1 MKPLAQSSAPNPSE
15 FYVHVLYEIEMLV
28 QPLWFVT
35 SNGLWLQS
43 QGSLF
48 INVALESALV
58 HARNLIEFFSA
69 QRSYKTDIHVSDFDV
84 VLPGLSGRVCSLFNG
99 HPEEQRINWQVC
111 HLTHQRSE
119 DVSKKSWDRETVIG
133 PLLPALNQF
142 LTDVLSCPALVD
154 QDDFRSRTSAIKDI
168 VSPTA
173 FRPLGEIKWAV
184 ATSAINSAEVT
195 VYPISQ
201 DTTF

>member
-1 MKPLAQSSAPNPSE
+1 
-15 FYVHVLYEIEMLV
+15 VHVLYEIEMLV

-48 INVALESALV
+48 INAALESALV

-69 QRSYKTDIHVSDFDV
+69 QRSYRTDIHISDFDV
-84 VLPGLSGRVCSLFNG
+84 ILPGLSSRVCPLFRG

-111 HLTHQRSE
+111 HLTRNRSE
-119 DVSKKSWDRETVIG
+119 DVLKKSWDREMVIG
-133 PLLPALNQF
+133 PFQPALNLF
-142 LTDVLSCPALVD
+142 LTEVLSCPALVD
-154 QDDFRSRTSAIKDI
+154 HVDFMSRTSAIKDI
-168 VSPTA
+168 VSPMA
-173 FRPLGEIKWAV
+173 FRPVGEIKWAV
-184 ATSAINSAEVT
+184 ATSEMNSASVT

-201 DTTF
+201 GGIP

>member
-1 MKPLAQSSAPNPSE
+1 M
-15 FYVHVLYEIEMLV
+15 HVLYEIEMLV

-43 QGSLF
+43 QGTLS
-48 INVALESALV
+48 INAALESALV

-69 QRSYKTDIHVSDFDV
+69 RRSYRTDIHISDFDV
-84 VLPGLSGRVCSLFNG
+84 VLPGVSGRVCSLFNG
-99 HPEEQRINWQVC
+99 HPEEQRINWQVS

-119 DVSKKSWDRETVIG
+119 DVSKKSWDREMVIG
-133 PLLPALNQF
+133 PLRPAINQF
-142 LTDVLSCPALVD
+142 LAEVLSCPALVE

-168 VSPTA
+168 LSPTA
-173 FRPLGEIKWAV
+173 FQPLGEIKWAV

-201 DTTF
+201 DGPETQ